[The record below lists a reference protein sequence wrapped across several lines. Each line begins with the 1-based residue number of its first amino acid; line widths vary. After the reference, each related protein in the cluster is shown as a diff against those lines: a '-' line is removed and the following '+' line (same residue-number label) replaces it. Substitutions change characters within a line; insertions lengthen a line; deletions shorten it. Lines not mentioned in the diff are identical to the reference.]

1 MDESERLLDDLA
13 RLIDANG
20 PDDFVFAPILTPDPR
35 YFPDAW
41 TGDLKSAEAMLQR
54 LMSWARLG
62 SLQLSLRLE
71 SDPGWHE
78 ESDYEPPHRDAAAF
92 FAGVNSFGT
101 YLFGVRPD
109 QLDEP
114 MTLAGIL
121 AHETAH
127 AWRFRR
133 DITSTHDATEE
144 RLTDVSSVFLGFG
157 VLSSAIA
164 HRNDAELRRRG
175 YLPMAAVCFALGV
188 QLVVRNDEAEWKRVD
203 DALFHDAR
211 DLVRRTRSLY
221 RDHRAELLERLRLP
235 PEATWKKKPPPK
247 LPPPWS
253 PDVRAGRDLVFRV
266 KAPPFLQL
274 GSALVGLGGLIAAAN
289 LTPWPLVL
297 VALTPLAW
305 FFERDVCSAEGCGAP
320 LSRGVAR
327 CRACGGDVV
336 GRIRRKREHAK
347 AEQTFLEQQGGVA
360 SAARDVVKDLL
371 SNARKPE

>member
-1 MDESERLLDDLA
+1 M
-13 RLIDANG
+13 
-20 PDDFVFAPILTPDPR
+20 
-35 YFPDAW
+35 
-41 TGDLKSAEAMLQR
+41 
-54 LMSWARLG
+54 
-62 SLQLSLRLE
+62 
-71 SDPGWHE
+71 
-78 ESDYEPPHRDAAAF
+78 
-92 FAGVNSFGT
+92 NSFGT
-101 YLFGVRPD
+101 YLFGIRPD

-164 HRNDAELRRRG
+164 HRNDQALRRRG

-188 QLVVRNDEAEWKRVD
+188 QLVVRNDEAEGKRID

-221 RDHRAELLERLRLP
+221 RDHRPELLARLGLP
-235 PEATWKKKPPPK
+235 PESTWKRNAPPK

-253 PDVRAGRDLVFRV
+253 ARVLPGRDLVFRL
-266 KAPPFLQL
+266 KAPPYLQL

-289 LTPWPLVL
+289 LTPWPLALVVL
-297 VALTPLAW
+297 APVAW
-305 FFERDVCSAEGCGAP
+305 FFERDVCSAEGCGKT
-320 LSRGVAR
+320 LSRGLTR
-327 CRACGGDVV
+327 CPGCGGDIV
-336 GRIRRKREHAK
+336 GRIRRRQEHAE
-347 AEQTFLEQQGGVA
+347 AERAFLDQQGGVA